1 MLCYY
6 RQTGKPREQLTLQGR
21 CNSRFVH
28 SFAGHDFKDKPVK
41 SIPHGTLST
50 TTGYLVETDTIMSY
64 DKRLMSSP
72 DVAVFRRAG
81 QYFHCLTP
89 DTAWLRQL
97 LPMTD
102 LENARMDLSEFSPYL
117 KSFAEEAQPHWSSI
131 TDSPLRSAQWIE
143 ITPSGRKLT
152 LYAQAVNS
160 NDQKLLVVTAESTK
174 SAHTETTA

>member
-1 MLCYY
+1 M
-6 RQTGKPREQLTLQGR
+6 
-21 CNSRFVH
+21 
-28 SFAGHDFKDKPVK
+28 
-41 SIPHGTLST
+41 
-50 TTGYLVETDTIMSY
+50 ETDTIMSY

-102 LENARMDLSEFSPYL
+102 LQNARLDLSEFSPYL
-117 KSFAEEAQPHWSSI
+117 NSFAQEAQPHWTAN
-131 TDSPLRSAQWIE
+131 TDSPLRSAQWTE
-143 ITPSGRKLT
+143 TTPSGQKLA

-160 NDQKLLVVTAESTK
+160 NDQKLLMISAESTK
-174 SAHTETTA
+174 PARTENTG